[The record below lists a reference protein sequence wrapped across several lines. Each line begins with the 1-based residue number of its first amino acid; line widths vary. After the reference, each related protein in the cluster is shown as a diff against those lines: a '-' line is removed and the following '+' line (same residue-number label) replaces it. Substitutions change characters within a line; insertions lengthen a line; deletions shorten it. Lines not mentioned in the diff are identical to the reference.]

1 MTQTISELVQLKTS
15 LQKYVDLSKL
25 EHEIRQT
32 QQNIRSLATD
42 SDLETEVGVLVST
55 VDKALKYLEKTDKKL
70 IDVMAKINKRI
81 DDRCKPQFA
90 ANYSRQMICTVDQ
103 IRDAGRIKL
112 QMDDQ
117 IRNTLVGR
125 MQMYADWHY
134 PGMQIGPQDGLLTEH
149 LVACDPLYLVDVY
162 PEFLQSTLD
171 QFNEIYRARVRT
183 YGIGQDGFKT
193 KDFSELPQGQFGFVF
208 CWEMFNFVSIETL
221 KEYLT
226 EIYGVLR
233 PGGVL
238 LFSFNDGDTIN
249 GAKNAE
255 WGGCTFIPK
264 RLLVPLCEKMGYEV
278 IESFNFQ
285 PGISDVSWIELRKP
299 GSKQTVKGHQV
310 LGLVKE
316 VGK

>member
-1 MTQTISELVQLKTS
+1 MSQSISELVELKHN
-15 LQKYVDLSKL
+15 LQKYVDLSNL

-32 QQNIRSLATD
+32 QQNIRSLAMD
-42 SDLETEVGVLVST
+42 SDLESEVGVLVST

-70 IDVMAKINKRI
+70 EAVMDKINKRI
-81 DDRCKPQFA
+81 DDQCRHQFA
-90 ANYSRQMICTVDQ
+90 ANYSRQMVCTIDQ
-103 IRDAGRIKL
+103 IRDSGRIKL
-112 QMDDQ
+112 EMNDQ
-117 IRNTLVGR
+117 IYNTLIGR

-134 PGMQIGPQDGLLTEH
+134 PGMQLGPQDGYLTEH

-171 QFNEIYRARVRT
+171 QFNEVYRARVRA
-183 YGIGQDGFKT
+183 YSIGQDGVKT
-193 KDFSELPQGQFGFVF
+193 KDFSDLPQNQFGFVF
-208 CWEMFNFVSIETL
+208 CWEMFNFVSLETL
-221 KEYLT
+221 REYLT
-226 EIYGVLR
+226 EIYSVLR

-264 RLLVPLCEKMGYEV
+264 RLLIPLSEKIGYEI

-299 GSKQTVKGHQV
+299 GTKQTVKGHQV
-310 LGLVKE
+310 LGMVRE

>member
-1 MTQTISELVQLKTS
+1 MSQSISELVELKHN
-15 LQKYVDLSKL
+15 LQKYVDLSNL

-32 QQNIRSLATD
+32 QQNIRSLAMD
-42 SDLETEVGVLVST
+42 SDLESEVGVLVST
-55 VDKALKYLEKTDKKL
+55 VDKALQYLEKTDKKL
-70 IDVMAKINKRI
+70 VGVMDKINRRI
-81 DDRCKPQFA
+81 DDLCKHQFA
-90 ANYSRQMICTVDQ
+90 ANYSKKMILTVEQKRASNRTVLPLVDEVKQ
-103 IRDAGRIKL
+103 
-112 QMDDQ
+112 
-117 IRNTLVGR
+117 TLVGR

-134 PGMQIGPQDGLLTEH
+134 PGLQIGPQDGLLTDNM
-149 LVACDPLYLVDVY
+149 VACDPLYIADVY
-162 PEFLQSTLD
+162 SEFLQSTLD
-171 QFNEIYRARVRT
+171 KFNEVYRARVRT
-183 YGIGQDGFKT
+183 YSIGQDGFKT

-208 CWEMFNFVSIETL
+208 CWEMFNFVSLETL

-238 LFSFNDGDTIN
+238 LFSYNDGDTIN